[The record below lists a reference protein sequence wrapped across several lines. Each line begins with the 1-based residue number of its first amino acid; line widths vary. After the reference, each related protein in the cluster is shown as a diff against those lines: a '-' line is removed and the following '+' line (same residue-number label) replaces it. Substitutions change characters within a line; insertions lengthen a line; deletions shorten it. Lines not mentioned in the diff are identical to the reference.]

1 MSRFARLAAFA
12 LAAAGLTACSTPTAP
27 SAGKCDPQGA
37 DCTNVN
43 FVNPNVNF
51 VNPNVNFV
59 NPNVNFVN
67 PNV

>member
-1 MSRFARLAAFA
+1 MNRFARFAAFVV
-12 LAAAGLTACSTPTAP
+12 AAAGLAACSSPMEPTAP
-27 SAGKCDPQGA
+27 KG
-37 DCTNVN
+37 

>member
-1 MSRFARLAAFA
+1 MTRIARFAAFTAMVVGLAA
-12 LAAAGLTACSTPTAP
+12 CSSPVEPPTPK
-27 SAGKCDPQGA
+27 G
-37 DCTNVN
+37 